1 MAGRA
6 GAGLKVAVLTGA
18 GDRATLSNDAD
29 IVLDSIDD
37 IAVDGDPDI

>member
-18 GDRATLSNDAD
+18 GDPALLAQHAD
-29 IVLDSIDD
+29 VVLGSIDE
-37 IAVDGDPDI
+37 IRLANA